1 MFRGDESEGPFPA
14 PHSGAGSV
22 FPLSGRRGNGFV
34 AEGME
39 NNVGTRG
46 QPPLPLHWEEG
57 RTRQICH
64 SLTGTA

>member
-1 MFRGDESEGPFPA
+1 
-14 PHSGAGSV
+14 
-22 FPLSGRRGNGFV
+22 
-34 AEGME
+34 ME

-57 RTRQICH
+57 RTRQICS